1 MSSLNTTSVN
11 VSWDAL
17 IILDFPIDYYTVV
30 YSQLPQQQD
39 GREISAVFLPPTTSG
54 VITGL
59 RTDMYQFHVFATVT
73 VEDTP
78 LEGERST
85 PLNFTGP
92 GKIILDSQQCIMLTI
107 NTIMSCITCVHIAGI
122 VGSGCESTVGVVIG
136 VIGILVGVV
145 VGVSGL
151 ITAFIIVR
159 HQK

>member
-30 YSQLPQQQD
+30 YNQLPQQQD

-59 RTDMYQFHVFATVT
+59 RTEMYQFHVFATVT

-85 PLNFTGP
+85 PVNFTTP
-92 GKIILDSQQCIMLTI
+92 GKNILDSQQCIMLTI
-107 NTIMSCITCVHIAGI
+107 N
-122 VGSGCESTVGVVIG
+122 
-136 VIGILVGVV
+136 
-145 VGVSGL
+145 
-151 ITAFIIVR
+151 
-159 HQK
+159 K

>member
-17 IILDFPIDYYTVV
+17 IILDFPINYYTVV
-30 YSQLPQQQD
+30 YNQLPQQQD

-59 RTDMYQFHVFATVT
+59 RTDMYQFHVFATVR
-73 VEDTP
+73 VNNTP

-92 GKIILDSQQCIMLTI
+92 GKSILDSQQCIMLTL
-107 NTIMSCITCVHIAGI
+107 NTIMSYALRVFTLQELLGL
-122 VGSGCESTVGVVIG
+122 VVNQ
-136 VIGILVGVV
+136 L
-145 VGVSGL
+145 L
-151 ITAFIIVR
+151 EL
-159 HQK
+159 